1 MKTKISSKNK
11 NVINIKINTE
21 KKKHKGRKRVKHSP
35 PSHGKSSYNSGGGYA
50 MMPPIIINSSQPYP
64 QAVTQPVPQPFPQPV
79 PQYINRP
86 HTYPTPFAQNIPVA
100 NAQPIPVNWNRSGE

>member
-21 KKKHKGRKRVKHSP
+21 KKKHKGRKRVKHSA
-35 PSHGKSSYNSGGGYA
+35 PSNGKSSYNSGGGYA

-64 QAVTQPVPQPFPQPV
+64 QAVFNLLLNLLPNLLLNLFLNIL
-79 PQYINRP
+79 INL
-86 HTYPTPFAQNIPVA
+86 IPILLRLP
-100 NAQPIPVNWNRSGE
+100 NQFLLLMCSRFQ